1 MVQTENGTAMI
12 QPKRMWVE
20 SPATLKIN
28 INYRINKAECWF
40 WKRFIKFGNFGMVKV
55 KEDFKKPE
63 FFIKWGRIINT
74 TEIKDIMKI
83 SVALSISLVLKVT
96 KNRPVII

>member
-1 MVQTENGTAMI
+1 
-12 QPKRMWVE
+12 
-20 SPATLKIN
+20 
-28 INYRINKAECWF
+28 
-40 WKRFIKFGNFGMVKV
+40 MVKV